1 MNKQMNRPIRVLGV
15 TLGVNA
21 VLCLGTQIPWV
32 NVIENTWIL
41 QGKRIDPDKET
52 GPELAQQECQGMKSE
67 H

>member
-1 MNKQMNRPIRVLGV
+1 M
-15 TLGVNA
+15 
-21 VLCLGTQIPWV
+21 
-32 NVIENTWIL
+32 IENTWIL